1 MSRGQKVL
9 ALTVFVVGLIPLFFG
24 RVTTLV
30 VGCLYAFLAAFFTG
44 AFWGINDYEG
54 VTKYLW
60 FFKMFGLV
68 FLPIS
73 GFTLMTVFLIG
84 ESPVWSLSGIFQ
96 ISFVVAGM
104 LILTVL
110 GLAKY
115 TKDDELRMVIV
126 REREGLEKPAL
137 GLEDLNRKLDGELLE
152 DEGS

>member
-9 ALTVFVVGLIPLFFG
+9 VFIVFVVGLIPLFFG
-24 RVTTLV
+24 KVAMFV

-44 AFWGINDYEG
+44 ALWGINDYEG
-54 VTKYLW
+54 VTKNLW

-84 ESPVWSLSGIFQ
+84 ESPVRSLSGILQ